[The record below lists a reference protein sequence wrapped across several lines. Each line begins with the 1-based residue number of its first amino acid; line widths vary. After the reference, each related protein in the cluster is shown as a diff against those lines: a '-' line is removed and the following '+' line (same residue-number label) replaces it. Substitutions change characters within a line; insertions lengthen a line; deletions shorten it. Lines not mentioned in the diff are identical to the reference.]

1 MFLPLCL
8 RALCSAQ
15 EAGREADLPL
25 DHCAKSRLPPKV
37 GPHAGADSAP
47 DCLQVLNVLLNMEQG
62 HREALQAARKP
73 ASKLAGYLRWQQEKL
88 SGHAIFKGHRRLR

>member
-1 MFLPLCL
+1 M
-8 RALCSAQ
+8 
-15 EAGREADLPL
+15 
-25 DHCAKSRLPPKV
+25 